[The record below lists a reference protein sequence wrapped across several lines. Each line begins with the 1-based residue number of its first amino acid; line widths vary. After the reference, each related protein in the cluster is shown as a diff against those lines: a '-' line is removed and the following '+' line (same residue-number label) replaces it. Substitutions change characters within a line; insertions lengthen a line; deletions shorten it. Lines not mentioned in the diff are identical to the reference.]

1 MGERRRESNVEWSFI
16 SASQQ
21 LLSPQIAAQEKE
33 EVDDDNDYEDYDDD
47 GVNED
52 DGWLN
57 VCL

>member
-1 MGERRRESNVEWSFI
+1 MSERRRESNVEWSFI

-21 LLSPQIAAQEKE
+21 LLSLQIAAQEKE
-33 EVDDDNDYEDYDDD
+33 EVDDDNDDEDYDDD